1 MLSLMLKCFF
11 PRWSGRLVMDAA
23 LVHKTDPGGALHLHP
38 QDLMAVGG
46 AEGDWMAVVTRV
58 GRIVVRVEADE
69 NLRWG
74 QASLP
79 HGYGQIYDTP
89 AGQVTVG
96 PRLNL
101 LTDCDDCDP
110 IARTPHHKNVAIR
123 VERPTELEIRAMEGQ
138 EALVSSIA

>member
-1 MLSLMLKCFF
+1 M
-11 PRWSGRLVMDAA
+11 
-23 LVHKTDPGGALHLHP
+23 
-38 QDLMAVGG
+38 
-46 AEGDWMAVVTRV
+46 TRV
-58 GRIVVRVEADE
+58 GRIVVRTEVDD
-69 NLRWG
+69 NLRPG

-110 IARTPHHKNVAIR
+110 IARTPYHKNVAVR
-123 VERPTELEIRAMEGQ
+123 VERPTEAEMRRMDEQ